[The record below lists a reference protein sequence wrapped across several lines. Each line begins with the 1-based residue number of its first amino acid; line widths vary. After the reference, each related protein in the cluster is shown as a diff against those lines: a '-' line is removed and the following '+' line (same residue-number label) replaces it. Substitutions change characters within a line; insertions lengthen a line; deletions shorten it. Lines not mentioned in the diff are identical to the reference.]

1 MTIFNL
7 KSVFLVTLIFAP
19 FAQGYSSGSI
29 QDAQLGAYVTECLD
43 YWFYPNN
50 TYSQLSTLNYD
61 INVLIHSSSNY
72 DYQWNWQ
79 TLSYEVV
86 YPLDYVYQLVLGET
100 LEFIYDASYYC
111 ALDFTNPG
119 KAESIASH
127 IYDHLLAF
135 CSQPIQLAR
144 GAFSAYIGTDLRSM
158 VWRLY
163 QQSIGNYA

>member
-7 KSVFLVTLIFAP
+7 KSVFLSLLIFAP
-19 FAQGYSSGSI
+19 CGVIHTSSTI
-29 QDAQLGAYVTECLD
+29 KDAQLGTYVTECLD

-61 INVLIHSSSNY
+61 INVAIHASSNY
-72 DYQWNWQ
+72 DYQWSWQ
-79 TLSYEVV
+79 SLSYEVV
-86 YPLDYVYQLVLGET
+86 YPLDYVYQVVLGET

-119 KAESIASH
+119 KAESIALH
-127 IYDHLLAF
+127 IYDHLVAF
-135 CSQPIQLAR
+135 CAQPIQLAR
-144 GAFSAYIGTDLRSM
+144 GAFSIYIGTDLRSM

-163 QQSIGNYA
+163 QESIGHYA